1 MSLGRG
7 VPSVQKRDWASDSRG
22 QTCPSASIKQAPQ
35 RRLPGLDQIYQ
46 DYLDDVTRE
55 CVMAWTESAI
65 RFCTPTLRM
74 SLATWAFTVRSS
86 MPSTEPI
93 SLLDRP
99 TTRSS
104 STSFSRS
111 VKVTL
116 PAGKMRSGHEVN
128 PSHKNYRH

>member
-7 VPSVQKRDWASDSRG
+7 VPSVQKSDWASDSGG

-74 SLATWAFTVRSS
+74 SLATSAFTVRSS

-116 PAGKMRSGHEVN
+116 PAAYMAPCQRVHPFVTI
-128 PSHKNYRH
+128 